1 MSNLDDKTN
10 LENQDEAE
18 DKITKRPNIGNKED
32 ILNGPIA
39 NTIFKLAWPVMVGN
53 TMQVVYNSADT
64 FWLGKLEA
72 EAVAAISI
80 GFPLVFL
87 MISIGAGLTIAGTTL
102 VAQYMGAGNQEMT
115 NKVTGQIFLFVGLLS
130 IVLAGLGVLLSHQI
144 LELMGAPADIIGD
157 ATAYLNIIFAGV
169 PFMFIF
175 FIFSALLRGYGDTKT
190 PMKFIK

>member
-10 LENQDEAE
+10 LENRDETE
-18 DKITKRPNIGNKED
+18 GKITRRPNIGNKED

-53 TMQVVYNSADT
+53 TMQVVYNLADT
-64 FWLGKLEA
+64 FWLGKLGA

-87 MISIGAGLTIAGTTL
+87 MISIGAGITIAGTTL
-102 VAQYMGAGNQEMT
+102 VSQYTGAGNQEMT
-115 NKVTGQIFLFVGLLS
+115 NKVTGQIFSFVGTLAL
-130 IVLAGLGVLLSHQI
+130 ILAIIGIIINKRVLQLI
-144 LELMGAPADIIGD
+144 GAPADIM
-157 ATAYLNIIFAGV
+157 ANASAYITIIFAGI

-175 FIFSALLRGYGDTKT
+175 FI
-190 PMKFIK
+190 